1 MDTVLVKNN
10 HMLLLFKLLLVM
22 SIWCT
27 TVYAL
32 ADNKLQDKSMNL
44 KSTQNYT
51 FTKQAIVLNT
61 QIDDIQQL
69 DPRLKSIIMYAHYK
83 PTPVYIYYFS
93 EDSKRYTMKLL
104 NLFKANKVNSV
115 FVQSIL
121 STNLIEHNLIKI
133 YLGESQ
139 NVLTTDK

>member
-1 MDTVLVKNN
+1 MDNILVKND
-10 HMLLLFKLLLVM
+10 HMFLLFKLILVM

-32 ADNKLQDKSMNL
+32 ADKLPVQSISQKT
-44 KSTQNYT
+44 TQNYT
-51 FTKQAIVLNT
+51 YTKQAIILNT

-69 DPRLKSIIMYAHYK
+69 DPRLKSIIMYVHYK

-104 NLFKANKVNSV
+104 DLFKVNKVNSV
-115 FVQSIL
+115 FIQGSL

-139 NVLTTDK
+139 NVLTVNK